1 MACKTTPRI
10 EYTGDDYIELY
21 RDEGMKTE
29 TIRVTPEIARSW
41 LTRNVINRALSEKHV
56 DDLVWEVK
64 AGKWRLTHQGIAFN
78 VLGEL
83 IDGQHRLHAIIR
95 ANMAMDVRVTFNV
108 EGGYDSP
115 IDNGRVRRVH
125 DILRVAPRDV
135 AICNAMLTLERAP
148 RTRSGSASRI
158 DEVFA
163 AHHAGIEW
171 AKKTFPF
178 QRGITASLVAAHA
191 YAYPVAS
198 RAVEKFA
205 KQFLAHTGSSSNEP
219 AIVLHRYIE
228 RSSRATVK
236 GRELSLATLKCL
248 EAYCKGQTLGRL
260 SVNDAGLTYFAEQR
274 AAKGL

>member
-1 MACKTTPRI
+1 MACKTTTRI
-10 EYTGDDYIELY
+10 ESTGDDYIELF
-21 RDEGMKTE
+21 RGEEIRTE
-29 TIRVTPEIARSW
+29 TIRVTPEIAKSW

-64 AGKWRLTHQGIAFN
+64 NGKWKLTHQGIAFN

-95 ANMAMDVRVTFNV
+95 ANLPMDVRVTFNV

-125 DILRVAPRDV
+125 DILRCSSRDV
-135 AICNAMLTLERAP
+135 AICNALLTLERTP
-148 RTRSGSASRI
+148 RTRGGSASRI
-158 DEVFA
+158 DDAFA
-163 AHHAGIEW
+163 QHRVGVEW
-171 AKKTFPF
+171 AKKMFPF

-191 YAYPVAS
+191 YAYPVAP
-198 RAVEKFA
+198 RPVEKFA
-205 KQFLAHTGSSSNEP
+205 TQFLAHTGASSNEP
-219 AIVLHRYIE
+219 AIALHRYIE

-236 GRELSLATLKCL
+236 GRDLSLAALKCV
-248 EAYCKGQTLGRL
+248 EAYCKGKTLARL
-260 SVNDAGLTYFAEQR
+260 SVNDDGLTYFAEQR